1 VARDR
6 RRDKNRKRRQ
16 DAQRAQGDGTN
27 PIHRADEPGSLDHI
41 GSADE
46 ADAAI
51 VAGAGGEVADDAALD
66 DVTGVE
72 HPEALSPEEFNEL
85 EDQVDEAELEIEAS
99 GATDAELELDDAHRA
114 KAHHVEAPKQ
124 SGPRF
129 VRFLR
134 ASWAELRRVQWP
146 DRRQVSQATAVVLGF
161 VVVAGLYLGVADWAA
176 KKVVDFI
183 I

>member
-1 VARDR
+1 MARDR
-6 RRDKNRKRRQ
+6 KRAKDRKRRQ
-16 DAQRAQGDGTN
+16 DAQRAKDGTN
-27 PIHRADEPGSLDHI
+27 PIHRADEPGSIDHAS
-41 GSADE
+41 GAADE

-51 VAGAGGEVADDAALD
+51 VAGAGGDVAEPDALAS
-66 DVTGVE
+66 VE
-72 HPEALSPEEFNEL
+72 GASHPEDLSAEEFNEL
-85 EDQVDEAELEIEAS
+85 EDAVDEAELEIEAS

-134 ASWAELRRVQWP
+134 ASWAELQRVQWP
-146 DRRQVSQATAVVLGF
+146 DRKQVAQATAVVIGF
-161 VVVAGLYLGVADWAA
+161 VAIAGAYLGAADWAA
-176 KKVVDFI
+176 RQVVDFI